1 MCSVPSPEAPA
12 AGMEGMGVCSRDVAQ
27 AVKTLLRIEVRQ
39 CALPTAV
46 APGNAQ
52 SDGRPQRRRRR
63 KYELHAAQL
72 RYLNG
77 RNAGVLNID
86 TAASAGNVSATFL
99 AVIGNRAK
107 GALSVNMEIFTLL
120 LP

>member
-1 MCSVPSPEAPA
+1 
-12 AGMEGMGVCSRDVAQ
+12 
-27 AVKTLLRIEVRQ
+27 
-39 CALPTAV
+39 
-46 APGNAQ
+46 
-52 SDGRPQRRRRR
+52 
-63 KYELHAAQL
+63 LHAAQL

-86 TAASAGNVSATFL
+86 TAASAGNVSTTFL